1 MLIVQGCDSR
11 RVGHRVGRE
20 QQAGNSR
27 QGETVRRWGAWGGAL
42 GSEEAGFL
50 VPQGR
55 GLLPTGSFS
64 PWGLSAARRLPL
76 LGAGS
81 TWPLLGVAPALLTA
95 PGLAALCSQSMGGGG
110 GGAPELQGSTETG
123 RYNWCTQGWLRHY
136 RVGRGPLA
144 GEAGGRKGQ
153 PDPTAGRRGGGS
165 QGGVGVI
172 GLTPGPTEPGQ
183 RDTDEKSHVSQAR
196 TRGRKASSAASV
208 AGTEPA
214 GGRRGPT
221 QTRQRCGCQ
230 PGPAPAPA
238 PRGSE

>member
-1 MLIVQGCDSR
+1 M
-11 RVGHRVGRE
+11 
-20 QQAGNSR
+20 AGNSR
-27 QGETVRRWGAWGGAL
+27 RGTAGGERLGEGGEPGEGPWVQRRR
-42 GSEEAGFL
+42 GSWSPRAEA
-50 VPQGR
+50 
-55 GLLPTGSFS
+55 FS
-64 PWGLSAARRLPL
+64 PPAHSPPGVSVL
-76 LGAGS
+76 LGAYPCWELAPRGHRWE
-81 TWPLLGVAPALLTA
+81 WPLPSSQHLALSPSAPSLWGAV
-95 PGLAALCSQSMGGGG
+95 

-123 RYNWCTQGWLRHY
+123 RDDWRTQGWLRHY